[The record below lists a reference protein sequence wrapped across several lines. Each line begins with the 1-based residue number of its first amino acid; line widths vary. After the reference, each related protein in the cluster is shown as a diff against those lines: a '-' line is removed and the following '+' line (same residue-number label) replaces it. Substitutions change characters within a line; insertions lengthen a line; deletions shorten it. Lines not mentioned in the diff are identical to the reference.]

1 MINQFQRHIV
11 TTFRT
16 KQGVF
21 TEAVEETLLKRFC
34 RQHSVT
40 SGVGGHISGNDLFNE
55 FSHFLIS
62 GISMQAVIA
71 NSLKALWQDVLYHSS
86 NELQDAESF
95 VFNLSCFMVSVPIA
109 DGFTVVFLNS
119 ANRNGRRYD
128 VLCQILRQ
136 PLSAWRHLSGLKESY
151 KTLGIISPCS
161 IYVFFNGGIGDVFS
175 DHFKKMILPFSMH
188 HIVGDV
194 RNRFPLAVF
203 INSPC
208 GHEDMKVWVVMAGTS
223 CSLKHNDGTDVECY
237 AGAGIEN
244 ILEAGITCSHEGA
257 KQCGIAVEP
266 SAQKIRHSQHDMSI
280 SYSGQQPPADEV
292 GPPIGVNLG
301 AGKAEAGFAGECDA
315 SGLSTVATSV
325 LNKAHF
331 IWVAAI
337 KHLLDGLVIVRVV
350 KAWMQL
356 FKLIPVIVKNLF
368 ESVFINAFHGCS
380 LRTTITE
387 MAQ

>member
-1 MINQFQRHIV
+1 MINQFEQHLVIALG
-11 TTFRT
+11 T

-34 RQHSVT
+34 RQYSVA
-40 SGVGGHISGNDLFNE
+40 SGVSGRIIGNDPANE
-55 FSHFLIS
+55 FSDFLIS
-62 GISMQAVIA
+62 DISVKAVIT
-71 NSLKALWQDVLYHSS
+71 NSLKTLWQNVLYHSS
-86 NELQDAESF
+86 NELQDGERF

-109 DGFTVVFLNS
+109 DGFTVVSLNS

-128 VLCQILRQ
+128 VLCQILCQ
-136 PLSAWRHLSGLKESY
+136 PLSAWWHLSRLKESY
-151 KTLGIISPCS
+151 KTLGIIFPCS
-161 IYVFFNGGIGDVFS
+161 IYVSFNGRIGHIFS

-188 HIVGDV
+188 QIIGDVGD
-194 RNRFPLAVF
+194 RFPLAVF

-223 CSLKHNDGTDVECY
+223 CSLKHNDGSDVECY
-237 AGAGIEN
+237 TGAGVEN
-244 ILEAGITCSHEGA
+244 IFETGITCSHEVA

-266 SAQKIRHSQHDMSI
+266 YVQKIRHGQHDMPI
-280 SYSGQQPPADEV
+280 SYSGQQPSADEV
-292 GPPIGVNLG
+292 GPPIGINLCT
-301 AGKAEAGFAGECDA
+301 GKTEAGFAGECDA

-337 KHLLDGLVIVRVV
+337 KHLLDSFVIVRVV

-368 ESVFINAFHGCS
+368 ESVFINAFHGSS
-380 LRTTITE
+380 L
-387 MAQ
+387 